1 MNPEAGDFTVSEES
15 PALAIGFENFSMEGF
30 GVTSDRLKELA
41 KAPRIALPVEGES
54 NEAVKAR
61 KLVVFGAEYKKL
73 STQAELSATGMDSLR
88 GVLLLSVP
96 ESSQMGQYGFEN
108 DDVVLE
114 IDGKQIVSKKFSKT
128 MKQLKAGEHQA
139 TVWRCL
145 LYTSPSPRDATLSR
159 MPSSA

>member
-1 MNPEAGDFTVSEES
+1 
-15 PALAIGFENFSMEGF
+15 
-30 GVTSDRLKELA
+30 
-41 KAPRIALPVEGES
+41 
-54 NEAVKAR
+54 
-61 KLVVFGAEYKKL
+61 
-73 STQAELSATGMDSLR
+73 MDSLR

-139 TVWRCL
+139 TVWRGQESHQFEFEAPANK
-145 LYTSPSPRDATLSR
+145 TN
-159 MPSSA
+159 